1 MKKIIMTV
9 VALVSMVYAV
19 AQNNNKAIPIGIYV
33 SEKATQLPDYAYS
46 ILTDKLRQIAVS
58 NGMGADN
65 HAPFFISCTVNL
77 TKKDVI
83 ASAPV
88 RYIQHADVSLYIAD
102 NQTERI
108 YETYT
113 ISVKGVGDNED
124 RAFVNAFKNISPSH
138 PAVKQF
144 VVNGSKKIVE
154 YYESQ
159 IDRFIAQA
167 EGMAKMG
174 EFESALYLLS
184 TVPNVCDG
192 YDKIADAAVR
202 MYQTMIDY
210 EGQKLLQKAKLVWAT
225 GHSYDAAIEAGEY
238 LAEISPNA
246 NCYDKAEALATEI
259 QKYVISERNY
269 DKKQAENEVAWIRK
283 MAENER
289 KLTEKYLNAWRDV
302 GVAYGQNQPDQVYHV
317 WW

>member
-77 TKKDVI
+77 TNKDVI

-210 EGQKLLQKAKLVWAT
+210 EGQKLLQKAKLVWAA
-225 GHSYDAAIEAGEY
+225 GHSYDDAIEAGEY

-246 NCYDKAEALATEI
+246 NCYDKAETLATEI